1 MRTMK
6 WMRRLTAAVGF
17 TVALAAPTIVTAQVA
32 LVAGNWARFEY
43 FDGVGPVAGPGFSF
57 TALTQFRL
65 RVTDVGFSGD
75 AFDIFSGGVRI
86 LGTPDVTG
94 GVDTEIFD
102 PETAFVTA
110 GLSSAERLLDA
121 GTYTFMVELR
131 TAGSG
136 FLDGEGF
143 LLVDFVSA
151 TPPVEPPV
159 NPPVNPPVDVIP
171 EPAAVFLMATGLLG
185 LAVISRRR
193 AINIMNSAA

>member
-6 WMRRLTAAVGF
+6 WMRRLTAAVGL
-17 TVALAAPTIVTAQVA
+17 TVALAAPTTVTAQVP

-43 FDGVGPVAGPGFSF
+43 FEGIGRVSGPGFSF

-94 GVDTEIFD
+94 GVDTGIFD

-110 GLSSAERLLDA
+110 ALSSAERLLDA
-121 GTYTFMVELR
+121 GTYTFMVVLR

-136 FLDGEGF
+136 FDDGEGF
-143 LLVDFVSA
+143 LRVDLVDG
-151 TPPVEPPV
+151 PPPP
-159 NPPVNPPVDVIP
+159 PPPVDVIP
-171 EPAAVFLMATGLLG
+171 EPASVLLMATGLLG
-185 LAVISRRR
+185 LAVVSRRR
-193 AINIMNSAA
+193 AINTTNSAA